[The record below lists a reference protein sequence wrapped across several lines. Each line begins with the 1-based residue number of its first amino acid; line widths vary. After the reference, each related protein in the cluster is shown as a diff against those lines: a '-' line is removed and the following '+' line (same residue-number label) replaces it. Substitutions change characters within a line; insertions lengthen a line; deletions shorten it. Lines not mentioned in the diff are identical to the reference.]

1 MAALAQLCCRPAAAY
16 TARASGRQAAF
27 CRRLS
32 CRAAAEGEAGEAA
45 ALASAIE
52 AFEQQQGEVATRD
65 DDVLPDNLEDAL
77 CQAGQTTALA
87 VEGVRHSA
95 ASRELPYPGEAEAGR
110 CGLTRVQTQGC
121 LRALVEVQVPELF
134 DVLSG
139 NIMAEEGDQQRVW
152 EARGERQAACF

>member
-1 MAALAQLCCRPAAAY
+1 MAALAQLCCRPAAAS
-16 TARASGRQAAF
+16 TARACGRQAAF

-32 CRAAAEGEAGEAA
+32 CRAAEGEAGEAA
-45 ALASAIE
+45 ALASAIA
-52 AFEQQQGEVATRD
+52 AFEQQQGEEVATRD

-77 CQAGQTTALA
+77 SQAGQTTALA
-87 VEGVRHSA
+87 VG
-95 ASRELPYPGEAEAGR
+95 
-110 CGLTRVQTQGC
+110 QGC

-152 EARGERQAACF
+152 EARGERQAASF